1 VGFSLLPPSGW
12 ALSHLVS
19 GPPLWACVGPLLWAW
34 ATFPLVVRP
43 RYDKWLGLLC
53 LLILVLPWAKIE
65 FVFLLLFSPLWT
77 IFRCVSMFV
86 LQNN

>member
-1 VGFSLLPPSGW
+1 
-12 ALSHLVS
+12 
-19 GPPLWACVGPLLWAW
+19 
-34 ATFPLVVRP
+34 
-43 RYDKWLGLLC
+43 LGLLC
-53 LLILVLPWAKIE
+53 LLFLVLPWAKIE